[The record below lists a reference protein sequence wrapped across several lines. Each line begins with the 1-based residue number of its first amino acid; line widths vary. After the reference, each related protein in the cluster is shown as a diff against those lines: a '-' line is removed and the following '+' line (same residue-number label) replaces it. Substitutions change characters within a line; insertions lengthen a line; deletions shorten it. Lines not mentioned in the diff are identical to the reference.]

1 MSLFFFTFP
10 SSSFFIFLSLFLL
23 LFFHL
28 SLSDSTATCFQ
39 PRPSLYCPFID
50 AAVMIKDDPG
60 VPELYF
66 PLTLQLIEESIDLQI
81 EFNLKIS
88 DLTTAGISESTMT
101 EVESSC

>member
-1 MSLFFFTFP
+1 
-10 SSSFFIFLSLFLL
+10 
-23 LFFHL
+23 
-28 SLSDSTATCFQ
+28 
-39 PRPSLYCPFID
+39 
-50 AAVMIKDDPG
+50 MIKDDPG